1 MKIIISDEKLSIVDQ
16 DENKNIWMKW
26 DDIYAIHYYK
36 LDCITEV
43 VTCLEFDYENGEY
56 LEVNST
62 NEGWENLINGLHKY
76 IPIQKENW
84 KTNMLKCKLDDN
96 GHTIY
101 RRI

>member
-1 MKIIISDEKLSIVDQ
+1 MGHGVVTIHSGSYWIINTLD
-16 DENKNIWMKW
+16 
-26 DDIYAIHYYK
+26 AIHYYK